1 MKVWCASSSVCER
14 EKKNNSKATRPV
26 FQATKPKKKNKQTQ
40 FFSTVAIPSINTT
53 PIIRERERK
62 ATAHN
67 LRVCRSF
74 LALFLSLRSQSFC
87 TLYNRLLLPLL
98 PVSLP
103 SPSPAWWMNGILGC
117 PNPKKAQQNV
127 ERVIVSCACDLSV
140 TIILTVT
147 FKVIYF
153 LIRKQK
159 QANRK
164 DWMVTKSTKRKEK
177 TNKQQLQH
185 WFIISCKQNNK
196 QTKHGK
202 ASRLQLCK
210 ID

>member
-26 FQATKPKKKNKQTQ
+26 FQATKPKKNKQTQ

-67 LRVCRSF
+67 TRVCRSF

-103 SPSPAWWMNGILGC
+103 SPSPA
-117 PNPKKAQQNV
+117 
-127 ERVIVSCACDLSV
+127 
-140 TIILTVT
+140 
-147 FKVIYF
+147 
-153 LIRKQK
+153 
-159 QANRK
+159 
-164 DWMVTKSTKRKEK
+164 
-177 TNKQQLQH
+177 
-185 WFIISCKQNNK
+185 
-196 QTKHGK
+196 
-202 ASRLQLCK
+202 
-210 ID
+210 

>member
-1 MKVWCASSSVCER
+1 MQNRKTKTKILVVYNKFCEKWKSGVRVRVCVK
-14 EKKNNSKATRPV
+14 EKKKTTQKQLVP
-26 FQATKPKKKNKQTQ
+26 FFKPRNQKKNKQTQ

-103 SPSPAWWMNGILGC
+103 SPSPAWWMNGFLGC
-117 PNPKKAQQNV
+117 PNPKTRSRVSSAWLSPV
-127 ERVIVSCACDLSV
+127 RVIYL
-140 TIILTVT
+140 
-147 FKVIYF
+147 
-153 LIRKQK
+153 
-159 QANRK
+159 
-164 DWMVTKSTKRKEK
+164 
-177 TNKQQLQH
+177 
-185 WFIISCKQNNK
+185 
-196 QTKHGK
+196 
-202 ASRLQLCK
+202 
-210 ID
+210 

>member
-14 EKKNNSKATRPV
+14 EKKTTQKQLVP
-26 FQATKPKKKNKQTQ
+26 FFKPRNQKKNKQTQ

-67 LRVCRSF
+67 TRVCSSF

-103 SPSPAWWMNGILGC
+103 SPSPA
-117 PNPKKAQQNV
+117 
-127 ERVIVSCACDLSV
+127 
-140 TIILTVT
+140 
-147 FKVIYF
+147 
-153 LIRKQK
+153 
-159 QANRK
+159 
-164 DWMVTKSTKRKEK
+164 
-177 TNKQQLQH
+177 
-185 WFIISCKQNNK
+185 
-196 QTKHGK
+196 
-202 ASRLQLCK
+202 
-210 ID
+210 

>member
-1 MKVWCASSSVCER
+1 MQNRKTKTKILVVYNKFCEKWKSGVRVRVCVWKR
-14 EKKNNSKATRPV
+14 RKNNSKATRPV

-67 LRVCRSF
+67 TRVCSSF

-103 SPSPAWWMNGILGC
+103 SPSPAWWMNGFLGC
-117 PNPKKAQQNV
+117 PNPKTRSRMSSAWLSPV
-127 ERVIVSCACDLSV
+127 RVI
-140 TIILTVT
+140 
-147 FKVIYF
+147 YP
-153 LIRKQK
+153 
-159 QANRK
+159 
-164 DWMVTKSTKRKEK
+164 
-177 TNKQQLQH
+177 
-185 WFIISCKQNNK
+185 
-196 QTKHGK
+196 
-202 ASRLQLCK
+202 
-210 ID
+210 